1 MLKSSKFSIVIKVN
15 KGMKRQMIQLIEYI
29 QIELLRKEECNQIK
43 SLLPTELVIVK
54 DKFPCQFQS

>member
-29 QIELLRKEECNQIK
+29 QIGLLRKEECNQIK
-43 SLLPTELVIVK
+43 SLLPAELVIVK